1 MEIKKKFFVDLNS
14 DLLLSGPYNPFTQIR
29 PYIDPS
35 YMINGTII
43 THSPREKVKLF
54 ITIRALTVVVLYF
67 SSSNSKISTQQWS

>member
-43 THSPREKVKLF
+43 THSPRE
-54 ITIRALTVVVLYF
+54 
-67 SSSNSKISTQQWS
+67 